1 MANTSAKKIASQNEA
16 ALKNLLYGQILA
28 NLVPFLVRL
37 LYRALGRGTSIKI
50 WILSAIATGISQFIY
65 GRLAALGK
73 PRRDANGMVVS
84 AGADLNQ
91 PGVTEWMF
99 DVLYI
104 SWAAQVG
111 SSIMGEWVW
120 LLYLAIPVFVVYKA
134 WGFIGPLI
142 MPQSRPAEEEVPMEP
157 LSKRQEKLK
166 KRSERGDPRVKMQ
179 QRRA

>member
-1 MANTSAKKIASQNEA
+1 MANTSQKKIASQNEA

-28 NLVPFLVRL
+28 NIVPFLIRL
-37 LYRALGRGTSIKI
+37 LYRAFGRRTSIKV
-50 WILSAIATGISQFIY
+50 WIMSAIATGVSQFLY

-73 PRRDANGMVVS
+73 PRRDANGTMVS
-84 AGADLNQ
+84 AGSDLNQ

-111 SSIMGEWVW
+111 SSILGEWVW
-120 LLYLAIPVFVVYKA
+120 LLYLVIPVFVIYKA
-134 WGFIGPLI
+134 WGFIGPMI
-142 MPQSRPAEEEVPMEP
+142 MPQSSSAEEEAPVEQ

-166 KRSERGDPRVKMQ
+166 KRSERGDPRVKTQ